1 MSFVKSSLKGKN
13 IKMKNKEYLTKKKEW
28 SKFSTYKVFVKGN
41 RIKTQTPVQLNHLNI
56 GMSQMIVDINPCYHI
71 ITVTEILKPSRNKSP
86 VTLSKFVVGPQQLN
100 HKYYI
105 TSTWNR
111 F

>member
-41 RIKTQTPVQLNHLNI
+41 RKK
-56 GMSQMIVDINPCYHI
+56 NPNTRSI
-71 ITVTEILKPSRNKSP
+71 KSP
-86 VTLSKFVVGPQQLN
+86 QHWHESNDCRYKSMLLYNYSNRNPETLSEQVSGNIEQICGWPSAVKSQIL
-100 HKYYI
+100 YY
-105 TSTWNR
+105 
-111 F
+111 